1 MILFSASVLKLKHGE
16 QNKHNC
22 HDLVN
27 QARNHNQTQN
37 SICLGVW
44 GKLIAAISLA
54 HGAELQ
60 PARPSVLST
69 RLEPETHAGHSWKS
83 TKFCS
88 PPSGPLQAHVCW
100 CLHWAF
106 HHLLSLFFW
115 QCYTVFKQIPWT
127 IYWFDGRSTGNHGF
141 TTKYRGFLQTF
152 LENQFWESVK
162 QLRVFKLD
170 FLKPLLPIHS
180 TDLKC
185 KDPNLKRHVC
195 TSSWQCH
202 VDLSSIGFQ
211 ICTRCPKSWELFF
224 GGELERPSPSMVR
237 NHSW

>member
-69 RLEPETHAGHSWKS
+69 RLEPENSRRPLMEINKNSALRRRGPSKHMFAGVCTELSITCFLFFFDNVTQFS
-83 TKFCS
+83 SKFHEPS
-88 PPSGPLQAHVCW
+88 IGLMEDLQETMVLPPNIEDSCR
-100 CLHWAF
+100 
-106 HHLLSLFFW
+106 LSLKTNSGSQW
-115 QCYTVFKQIPWT
+115 NSYVF
-127 IYWFDGRSTGNHGF
+127 
-141 TTKYRGFLQTF
+141 
-152 LENQFWESVK
+152 
-162 QLRVFKLD
+162 FKLD
-170 FLKPLLPIHS
+170 FFK
-180 TDLKC
+180 
-185 KDPNLKRHVC
+185 
-195 TSSWQCH
+195 TSFAHPFHGFEMQRSQLENGMCVPH
-202 VDLSSIGFQ
+202 LGNAMSI
-211 ICTRCPKSWELFF
+211 
-224 GGELERPSPSMVR
+224 
-237 NHSW
+237 

>member
-1 MILFSASVLKLKHGE
+1 MITKITVIEITNKSYQYNNIYIYIHICKGVLQIILFSASVLKLKHGE

-69 RLEPETHAGHSWKS
+69 RLEPETHASHSWKS

-88 PPSGPLQAHVCW
+88 PRSGPLQAHVCW

-106 HHLLSLFFW
+106 HHLLSLFFDNVTQFSNKLHEPSIGLMEDLQETMVLPPNIEDSCRLSLKTNSGSQW
-115 QCYTVFKQIPWT
+115 NSYVF
-127 IYWFDGRSTGNHGF
+127 
-141 TTKYRGFLQTF
+141 
-152 LENQFWESVK
+152 
-162 QLRVFKLD
+162 
-170 FLKPLLPIHS
+170 
-180 TDLKC
+180 
-185 KDPNLKRHVC
+185 
-195 TSSWQCH
+195 SSWIFFNLFCP
-202 VDLSSIGFQ
+202 SIPRIWNAKIPTWNNMCVPHLGNAMS
-211 ICTRCPKSWELFF
+211 I
-224 GGELERPSPSMVR
+224 
-237 NHSW
+237 

>member
-1 MILFSASVLKLKHGE
+1 MITKITVIEITNKSYQYNNIYIYIHICKGVLQIILFSASVLKLKHGE

-69 RLEPETHAGHSWKS
+69 RLEPETHASHSWKS

-88 PPSGPLQAHVCW
+88 PRSGPPPST
-100 CLHWAF
+100 CLLVFALSFPSLAF
-106 HHLLSLFFW
+106 SFFW
-115 QCYTVFKQIPWT
+115 QCYTVFKQIAWT
-127 IYWFDGRSTGNHGF
+127 IYWFDGRFTGNHGF

-170 FLKPLLPIHS
+170 FF
-180 TDLKC
+180 
-185 KDPNLKRHVC
+185 NLFC
-195 TSSWQCH
+195 P
-202 VDLSSIGFQ
+202 SIPRIWNAKIPTWNNMCVPHLGNAMS
-211 ICTRCPKSWELFF
+211 I
-224 GGELERPSPSMVR
+224 
-237 NHSW
+237 

>member
-69 RLEPETHAGHSWKS
+69 RLEPETHASHSWKS

-106 HHLLSLFFW
+106 HHLLSLFFLTMLHSFQANSMNHLLVW
-115 QCYTVFKQIPWT
+115 WKIYRKPWFYHQI
-127 IYWFDGRSTGNHGF
+127 
-141 TTKYRGFLQTF
+141 
-152 LENQFWESVK
+152 
-162 QLRVFKLD
+162 
-170 FLKPLLPIHS
+170 
-180 TDLKC
+180 
-185 KDPNLKRHVC
+185 
-195 TSSWQCH
+195 
-202 VDLSSIGFQ
+202 
-211 ICTRCPKSWELFF
+211 
-224 GGELERPSPSMVR
+224 
-237 NHSW
+237 